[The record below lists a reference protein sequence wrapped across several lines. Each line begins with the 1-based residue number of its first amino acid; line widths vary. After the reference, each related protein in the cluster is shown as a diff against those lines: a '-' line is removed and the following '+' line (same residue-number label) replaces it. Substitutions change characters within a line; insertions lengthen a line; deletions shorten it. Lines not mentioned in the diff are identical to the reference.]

1 MAGRMTAA
9 EYLRSLGG
17 YKVYETRG
25 ELFEVWLG
33 GTRVVGIETA
43 EKLAAFADRVRI
55 EQGGV
60 EE

>member
-1 MAGRMTAA
+1 MTAA